1 MTPLNLHI
9 DPRPRALRAREP
21 LHLLTISSPLGPLR
35 LLAARTPEPAL
46 CGVYLPAQASPP
58 ATPCADDPVLLAAA
72 RQLGEYFAGARR
84 RFDLPLRLAGTDFQR
99 TVWRALLTIPFAAT
113 RYYAELAGEI
123 DHPRAC
129 RAVGAANGKNP
140 ISIIVPC
147 HRVLGSDGSLTGYA
161 GGQPAKRWLLDHEI
175 RLAAA
180 PAPTILA

>member
-1 MTPLNLHI
+1 MTTHNLHI
-9 DPRPRALRAREP
+9 DPRPRHLRRGDP
-21 LHLLTISSPLGPLR
+21 LHLLEISSPLGPLR
-35 LLAARTPEPAL
+35 LLATRVPEPAL
-46 CGVYLPAQASPP
+46 CGVYLPAQPAPA
-58 ATPCADDPVLLAAA
+58 ATPCADDPVLVAAA

-99 TVWRALLTIPFAAT
+99 TVWRALIDIPFAAT
-113 RYYAELAGEI
+113 RCYAELAGAI

-129 RAVGAANGKNP
+129 RAVGAANGQNP

-147 HRVLGSDGSLTGYA
+147 HRVLGRDGSLTGYA

-180 PAPTILA
+180 PAPSILA